1 MRLQNY
7 VTCWGTALDWLEM
20 CQNAKAR
27 IRDDQ
32 SQPLRTNTKTLFRSS
47 LSISRLWLHFIINV
61 LNWAQQLSFV
71 CYPIYK
77 TDNAGP
83 CLSLPAILS
92 RIWFWPLAIS
102 SSFAEL
108 LQFRINEFVD
118 CRHITYGNWAI
129 FFSAALILSHHPNW
143 DGDPISI
150 CIDNPTSP
158 LYCLATWLGSKN
170 QPNQW

>member
-7 VTCWGTALDWLEM
+7 VTCWGTALDWLKL
-20 CQNAKAR
+20 CQNANAWVS
-27 IRDDQ
+27 IGDDQ

-108 LQFRINEFVD
+108 LQFRINEFGRLSSHNIRELGD
-118 CRHITYGNWAI
+118 LFFCR
-129 FFSAALILSHHPNW
+129 SHPKPSPKLRWGPNFH
-143 DGDPISI
+143 
-150 CIDNPTSP
+150 
-158 LYCLATWLGSKN
+158 LYW
-170 QPNQW
+170 